1 MDGLKI
7 VMENGFVLG
16 VLKICWRKRIEMN
29 KPDMSEV
36 KKKIIGKYLLDMQQ
50 LELGIVYEE
59 RKLIIMKADL
69 AGLKK
74 TVEEKKNDIK

>member
-1 MDGLKI
+1 
-7 VMENGFVLG
+7 
-16 VLKICWRKRIEMN
+16 MN